1 MFSIWLQS
9 GRSSVSG
16 EGASKP
22 QRDFPRVTAPR
33 RADSNAI
40 TRPRPELFF
49 VSSLPVV
56 FLVVSAFAVLLAA
69 VHGQSHLGS
78 YGSACELKGA
88 GACGDDDGEERGR
101 ARTSKSERKETVVIQ
116 TVLRTSVRTA
126 WRFAE
131 KKVFCV

>member
-88 GACGDDDGEERGR
+88 GACGDDNGAERGARVRRR
-101 ARTSKSERKETVVIQ
+101 AK
-116 TVLRTSVRTA
+116 
-126 WRFAE
+126 
-131 KKVFCV
+131 